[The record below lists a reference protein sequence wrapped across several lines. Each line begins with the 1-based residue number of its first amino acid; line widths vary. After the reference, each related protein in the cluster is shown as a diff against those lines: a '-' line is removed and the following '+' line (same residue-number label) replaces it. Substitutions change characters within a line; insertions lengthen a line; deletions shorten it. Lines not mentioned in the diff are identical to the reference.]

1 MLDRV
6 LGLASAVS
14 FAIGSLA
21 GPADPR
27 STVDLTFADPAIVES
42 SGLVVRDGLFLTT
55 NDSGDGGRVFVVD
68 DSGETVGTTSW
79 SEAPEDVE
87 ALAPAGPGA
96 VWVGDIGDNR
106 EARDSIAVLRVPYG
120 RSHQVVEPETFT
132 LVYPDGARDAETLL
146 AHPGTGRLFVV
157 SKDIFGGTVYAA
169 PVTLSAEHPN
179 RLRAVA
185 DSLSFATDGSFFPD
199 GHHYVLRDYGA
210 AAVYTFP
217 GHEKVA
223 SFGLPDQQQ
232 GEGIAVASDGS
243 VHISTEGQF
252 TDVLDV
258 ELPPQ
263 VVEALRAPRP
273 EPSADASEGEPWD
286 PEADAADAAQAGD
299 DIDAG
304 IDVPG
309 WLWGIGG
316 VVALGFVAA
325 LARLLTRH
333 GAAS

>member
-21 GPADPR
+21 GPAEPR

-42 SGLVVRDGLFLTT
+42 SGLVVRGGLFLTT

-68 DSGETVGTTSW
+68 ATGETVGTTSW
-79 SEAPEDVE
+79 ADDPEDVE
-87 ALAPAGPGA
+87 ALAPAGPDA

-106 EARDSIAVLRVPYG
+106 EARDSIEVLRVPYG
-120 RSHQVVEPETFT
+120 RGEQVVDPEAYT
-132 LVYPDGARDAETLL
+132 LVYPDGAHDAETLL
-146 AHPGTGRLFVV
+146 AHPRTGRLFVV
-157 SKDIFGGTVYAA
+157 SKDIFGGVVYAA
-169 PVTLSAEHPN
+169 PARLSADRPN

-199 GHHYVLRDYGA
+199 GRHYVLRDYGA

-223 SFGLPDQQQ
+223 SFGLPSQQQ
-232 GEGIAVASDGS
+232 GEGIAVAPDGS

-252 TDVLDV
+252 TDVLNV

-263 VVEALRAPRP
+263 VVAALQAPLP
-273 EPSADASEGEPWD
+273 EPSADESQEPWD
-286 PEADAADAAQAGD
+286 PEAEAREAEQD
-299 DIDAG
+299 DSD
-304 IDVPG
+304 DDPVWP
-309 WLWGIGG
+309 WLLGG
-316 VVALGFVAA
+316 VVAIGFVAGV
-325 LARLLTRH
+325 ARLLTRH
-333 GAAS
+333 GAAA